1 MASLTKEEEEL
12 VFSLIDSGKEDIGVL
27 DDLEGASREDVD
39 YIIGLMRGSG
49 EQSVESAETPTPK
62 EPQYNLDE
70 PNELAQAISQ
80 KEGISFQEAKA
91 KVALLPRSE
100 RAKYSGASFP
110 LLSNVGDVATL
121 PFRSLAG
128 ISSYMGGGDL
138 HERMG
143 QTKSKDVEGFLPSAG
158 QFAEDMMLD
167 PLTYAGGVVSKGL
180 GKLATQAPKW
190 LSGIKEGVV
199 AGLGEFGLGSLQ
211 QEEMGV
217 DTQGALQQGGI
228 QSALGGGLG
237 GSLGLAGDV
246 LSKVRFNKEI
256 PTARQETRL
265 AQKELSNIEAEA
277 VPKGVDAKKWQEI
290 HPMYRFGFNPELKPK
305 KGEVDY
311 KELLTIGTNSIENRG
326 IDPLEHTFR
335 NVGLPAYKEY
345 GALKSKVGAEIGDIR
360 KQNLQYIEPISKDEL
375 LENMNNDLVEFG
387 GYQVKQVRDMD
398 GSNPRLQIVDLDGDA
413 IDSEDMSPN
422 IAKTLKFLDKMP
434 QDLSGNKLELFRKQ
448 IIKNTPKDPIT
459 RQPIYDQDDMA
470 LKTILGGVKERID
483 SGIEEIAP
491 EIAETFKSKR
501 AEYAKLKTNHSELG
515 RLIGKSVDADGV
527 ETTKKGTSAMKR
539 VVQSLQDQGS
549 RALWGD
555 VKAKTGFDIERAS
568 ARALQAMDEV
578 GDPRSKS
585 LLMEMGLM
593 NEALRGGVDPKSMI
607 KRKGMEVIEGVTDFV
622 SPKGLA
628 GLQVEQQLK
637 RAQRPRGML
646 DLIEQQ
652 PYTDASSAFKPYI
665 QSGFRS
671 GLRGLGG
678 NNE

>member
-1 MASLTKEEEEL
+1 MAVLTKEEEEL
-12 VFSLIDSGKEDIGVL
+12 VFSLINSGKEDIDVL

-49 EQSVESAETPTPK
+49 EQSNTSAELVTPQDP
-62 EPQYNLDE
+62 EYNLDE

-143 QTKSKDVEGFLPSAG
+143 QTKSEEVQGFLPSVG
-158 QFAEDMMLD
+158 QFAEDAMLD
-167 PLTYAGGVVSKGL
+167 PLTYAGGAVSKGL
-180 GKLATQAPKW
+180 SKLATQAPKW
-190 LSGIKEGVV
+190 LGGLKEGAV
-199 AGLGEFGLGSLQ
+199 AGLGEFGLGNLQ

-217 DTQGALQQGGI
+217 DTQGDLQQAGL
-228 QSALGGGLG
+228 QSVIG
-237 GSLGLAGDV
+237 GSLGGTLGAVGGAF
-246 LSKVRFNKEI
+246 SKARYNKDI
-256 PTARQETRL
+256 PTARQETRQ
-265 AQKELSNIEAEA
+265 AQKELTDIETQA
-277 VPKGVDAKKWQEI
+277 VPSGVDADKWQDI
-290 HPMYRFGFNPELKPK
+290 HPMYRFGFNPELKPQ

-311 KELLTIGTNSIENRG
+311 KELLTIGKNSVENRG
-326 IDPLEHTFR
+326 VDPLEHTFR
-335 NVGLPAYKEY
+335 SVGLPAYKEY
-345 GALKSKVGAEIGDIR
+345 GALKSKVGSEIGDIR
-360 KQNLQYIEPISKDEL
+360 KQNLQHIEPISKNEL
-375 LENMNNDLVEFG
+375 LENMNNDLMEYG
-387 GYQVKQVRDMD
+387 GYQVKQVADMD
-398 GSNPRLQIVDLDGDA
+398 GSNPRLQVVDLDGDA

-448 IIKNTPKDPIT
+448 VMKNTPKDPIT

-470 LKTILGGVKERID
+470 LKTILTGVKERID
-483 SGIEEIAP
+483 AGIEEVAP
-491 EIAETFKSKR
+491 EVAEAFKSKR
-501 AEYAKLKTNHSELG
+501 AEYAKLSTNHQELG
-515 RLIGKSVDADGV
+515 RLIGKSVDSDGI

-568 ARALQAMDEV
+568 ARALQSMDEV

-593 NEALRGGVDPKSMI
+593 NEALQGGLDPKNII
-607 KRKGMEVIEGVTDFV
+607 KKKGMEAIEGVSDFV
-622 SPKGLA
+622 KPKGLA

-637 RAQRPRGML
+637 RAQQPRGML
-646 DLIEQQ
+646 DLIEKQ
-652 PYTDASSAFKPYI
+652 PYSDFSGTFKPYLE
-665 QSGFRS
+665 SGLRS
-671 GLRGLGG
+671 GLRGLG
-678 NNE
+678 NN